1 MNISIDMPEFV
12 VNSESPVI
20 DSMLRKLLVRET
32 LDGENKWFC
41 EKCNEKVAAAK
52 FITFQ
57 SLAPALVIQLKRFR
71 YDPTVNIDDN
81 TSAIQNSETFGQYE
95 LTGFILHTGTAMGG
109 HYRAYIRSPSDGQW
123 RDFNDSTVTEIEI
136 DKNSPLWSIKSK
148 NSIDTH
154 EEALNHIDSY

>member
-1 MNISIDMPEFV
+1 MNVSIDMPEFAIDR
-12 VNSESPVI
+12 ESPVI

-71 YDPTVNIDDN
+71 YDPVSFI
-81 TSAIQNSETFGQYE
+81 IFIFTFK
-95 LTGFILHTGTAMGG
+95 LFIF
-109 HYRAYIRSPSDGQW
+109 I
-123 RDFNDSTVTEIEI
+123 FNVIT
-136 DKNSPLWSIKSK
+136 
-148 NSIDTH
+148 
-154 EEALNHIDSY
+154 